1 MANEYDLV
9 IIGGGAGGYV
19 AAIRAAQ
26 HGLKTAIVEHVA
38 MGGTCLHRGCIPSKA
53 MLRSAE
59 VYRTLREDA
68 ADFGVQTTGVTLHF
82 ERVQERKTAIV
93 EQLFNG
99 VRALMKKGKI
109 DVYEG
114 FGRILGPSIFSPMPG
129 TVSVEMADG
138 SENQMLIPKN
148 VIIATGTT
156 PRILPGIPVDGEIVV
171 TSDHALNIRELPA
184 SIVIVGGGVIGVEW
198 ASMFIDFGVE
208 VTVIEQGDRL
218 LPLEDSEISK
228 TLAKELTDRG
238 VKIITSATVKPD
250 SFKRTDAGIEIT
262 ADVAGELQSFA
273 GERLFISIGRSG
285 NVNDIGLQNTEIE
298 TENNFIKVNKNYQ
311 TKESHIY
318 AIGDVIGGVQLAHVA
333 SNEGIAAVEHI
344 VKGETRYID
353 GLDIPRCI
361 YSYPEAASIG
371 YSEEQAREAG
381 FAIKVGKFPFQGNGK
396 ALVYGD
402 TVGFVKVIADEKTN
416 DLLGVHMV
424 GPHVT
429 DMISEASLAK
439 ILDATPWEISL
450 AIHPHPTLSEVF
462 AEASMAVDNLA
473 IHK

>member
-1 MANEYDLV
+1 MASEYDLV

-26 HGLKTAIVEHVA
+26 YGLKTAIVEHVA

-82 ERVQERKTAIV
+82 ERVQERKAAIV

-99 VRALMKKGKI
+99 IRTLMKKGKI

-156 PRILPGIPVDGEIVV
+156 PRVLAGIPVDGEVVV
-171 TSDHALNIRELPA
+171 TSDHALNIRELPS

-228 TLAKELTDRG
+228 TLAKELTERG

-250 SFKRTDAGIEIT
+250 SFQRTDEGIAIM
-262 ADVAGELQSFA
+262 ADVAGEMQSFT
-273 GERLFISIGRSG
+273 GERLFISIGRTG
-285 NVNDIGLQNTEIE
+285 NVKDIGLQNTEIE
-298 TENNFIKVNKNYQ
+298 TEHDFIKVNKHYQ

-333 SNEGIAAVEHI
+333 SNEGVAAVEHI
-344 VKGETRYID
+344 VNGENRYID

-371 YSEEQAREAG
+371 YSEEQARETG
-381 FAIKVGKFPFQGNGK
+381 FTIKVGKFPFQGNGK

-402 TVGFVKVIADEKTN
+402 TVGFVKVIADEATN

-439 ILDATPWEISL
+439 VLDATPWEISL

>member
-59 VYRTLREDA
+59 VYRTLRRDA
-68 ADFGVQTTGVTLHF
+68 EDFGVQTTGVTLHF
-82 ERVQERKTAIV
+82 ERVQERKAAIV

-99 VRALMKKGKI
+99 VRTLMHKGKI

-156 PRILPGIPVDGEIVV
+156 PRTLPGIPVDGEIVV
-171 TSDHALNIRELPA
+171 TSDHALNIRELPK

-228 TLAKELTDRG
+228 TLAKELTARG
-238 VKIITSATVKPD
+238 VKIVTSATVKAD
-250 SFKRTDAGIEIT
+250 SFQRNDEGIT
-262 ADVAGELQSFA
+262 VMADVAGEVQTFE
-273 GERLFISIGRSG
+273 GERLFISIGRTG
-285 NVNDIGLQNTEIE
+285 NVGDIGLQNTEIE
-298 TENNFIKVNKNYQ
+298 TVNDFIQVNEHYQ
-311 TKESHIY
+311 TKELHIY

-344 VKGETRYID
+344 VTGENRFIN

-381 FAIKVGKFPFQGNGK
+381 FNIKVGKFPFQGNGK

-402 TVGFVKVIADEKTN
+402 TVGFVKVIADEATN

-462 AEASMAVDNLA
+462 AEASLAVDNLA